1 MIAAARSAHGAPHLC
16 DQCQHHPVATLAERI
31 LLAIRYAP
39 LDDDVLAR
47 KLGVSQRQAVNQAA
61 RRLEA
66 QGKLRRLMGPD
77 GKIVNA
83 LPDTEVRPGPAV
95 TDVRAPRTTLGG
107 RITEDEVK
115 AAVRDF
121 LASRG
126 YDVTVAWDRTRGI
139 DVDARH
145 PDGTRHV
152 IEAKAEVGISGAQ
165 QVNYFLGML
174 GELLQRM
181 DDEAASY
188 GIALPLNRQ
197 YRGLV
202 DRLPRL
208 ARDRLGLNVFWVER
222 TREGALHVTHEN

>member
-1 MIAAARSAHGAPHLC
+1 
-16 DQCQHHPVATLAERI
+16 VATLAERI
-31 LLAIRYAP
+31 LEAIRYAP

-47 KLGVSQRQAVNQAA
+47 RLGVSQRQSVNQAA
-61 RRLEA
+61 RRLEE
-66 QGKLRRLMGPD
+66 QRKLRRLIGPD

-83 LPDTEVRPGPAV
+83 LPDGEASPGPAV
-95 TDVRAPRTTLGG
+95 TKVRVASAVPRDG
-107 RITEDEVK
+107 ITENDVK
-115 AAVRDF
+115 AAVCDY

-126 YDVTVAWDRTRGI
+126 YEVKVAWDRTRGI

-152 IEAKAEVGISGAQ
+152 IEAKAETGTSGAQ
-165 QVNYFLGML
+165 QVNYFVGML

-181 DDEAASY
+181 DDEGASY

-222 TREGALHVTHEN
+222 TSEGALRVIHEV